1 MMMKLTFTHNGRKM
15 SMERMFE
22 AMQRDAINKGMQA
35 YEEKVRGV
43 ASSIVDP
50 DTGKHG
56 DVSVRRTGDTTMVLR
71 TSGSAA
77 FAAELEQRLALK
89 KGAVL
94 VDKVDPEKQPLVYLA
109 HGSEDK
115 ETIVRP
121 LAQRLLE
128 KGIDVWFDNW
138 EIRAGDS
145 LRQKMEEGLG
155 NCTHFV
161 VLLTPT
167 SMTKPWV
174 NAEIDAA
181 FVRRVAGVSKLIALR
196 CGVGVQASL
205 PSWLRSFLPSSG
217 RVPTT
222 TSRSLSRT
230 SMA

>member
-1 MMMKLTFTHNGRKM
+1 MQLQAVEKAKKPSHGFV
-15 SMERMFE
+15 
-22 AMQRDAINKGMQA
+22 QRDN
-35 YEEKVRGV
+35 
-43 ASSIVDP
+43 
-50 DTGKHG
+50 G

-145 LRQKMEEGLG
+145 L
-155 NCTHFV
+155 
-161 VLLTPT
+161 
-167 SMTKPWV
+167 S
-174 NAEIDAA
+174 
-181 FVRRVAGVSKLIALR
+181 
-196 CGVGVQASL
+196 VG
-205 PSWLRSFLPSSG
+205 F
-217 RVPTT
+217 
-222 TSRSLSRT
+222 RT
-230 SMA
+230 S